1 MVNRLNNVPK
11 ISRRRTMFDLSSNV
25 ISTFNAGEL
34 IPIGEPVEVLPGD
47 TFRLG
52 LKSLVRAQTFIKA
65 PMQNLDLDV
74 YAFYVRDKDV
84 WDHFE
89 NFMGQNDEGE
99 WTEGQTEYNMPALTF
114 PEGGFDQHSIANYFG
129 IPIKVYSDEKI
140 NHLPFRGYAHIC
152 NNWFRNQ
159 NVQKPCYMSKGDA
172 EVAGSNGDNYITDVI
187 KGGKPFPVTKKADRF
202 TRALP
207 EAQKGPSA
215 VLPLGSSAP
224 VIGNGTTLGL
234 TDGTHTAGFAING
247 AEFLTRTN
255 LYGKSVGTAGSGSS
269 TISNNVGIG
278 VSTDALNSGLIADLS
293 NASPADIN
301 LVRQTFQIQKYME
314 RDALYG
320 TRYREFLLGHFSVL
334 APEAN
339 LDIPQ
344 YLGGRTIP
352 INITPITQTSG
363 STNDGT
369 PQGNVAGMSVTVD
382 STDFGTHSFTE
393 HGFIF
398 FLCCV
403 RVHQHSYQQGLSK
416 MWSYKTKYD
425 LFDPLFE
432 NLGNQAIKRKE
443 LYLTNDATSNDT
455 VFGYQEYGAHLR
467 YNLDI
472 VSGELRDNADGS
484 QSVWG
489 FTDYYESAPILSAD
503 WIKEDKSV
511 IDKTLTVTS
520 DAADQFIGNFRV
532 IKHAARI
539 MSEYSLPG
547 LIDHH

>member
-114 PEGGFDQHSIANYFG
+114 PQGGFDQHSIANYFG
-129 IPIKVYSDEKI
+129 IPIKVYSDEKL
-140 NHLPFRGYAHIC
+140 NHIPFRGYTHIC

-172 EVAGSNGDNYITDVI
+172 EVAGSNGGNYITDVI
-187 KGGKPFPVTKKADRF
+187 KGGRPFPVTKKADRF

-224 VIGNGTTLGL
+224 IIYGPGNAPGFEGQEVVAKTLGY
-234 TDGTHTAGFAING
+234 GGEQFAIGEWGRPDNTI
-247 AEFLTRTN
+247 LTANQTH
-255 LYGKSVGTAGSGSS
+255 SIFT
-269 TISNNVGIG
+269 
-278 VSTDALNSGLIADLS
+278 DLS
-293 NASPADIN
+293 NATAADIN

-352 INITPITQTSG
+352 INITPIIQTSG